1 MWKREK
7 KRIPETGRF
16 DDIDSV
22 VIISSQFCTAL
33 HALLMM
39 TAESMLSKP

>member
-1 MWKREK
+1 METRK
-7 KRIPETGRF
+7 KIRIPETERF